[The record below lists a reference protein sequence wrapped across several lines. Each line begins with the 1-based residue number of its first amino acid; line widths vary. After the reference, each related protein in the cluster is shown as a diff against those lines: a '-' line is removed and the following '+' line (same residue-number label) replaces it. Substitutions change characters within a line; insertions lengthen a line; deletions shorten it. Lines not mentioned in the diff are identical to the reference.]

1 MRAEEFSV
9 VAAELDSEPS
19 DLAFTSRSED
29 GCSPAKSDKKLGIYN
44 Y

>member
-19 DLAFTSRSED
+19 DFAFTSRSED
-29 GCSPAKSDKKLGIYN
+29 GCSPVNMNKK
-44 Y
+44 